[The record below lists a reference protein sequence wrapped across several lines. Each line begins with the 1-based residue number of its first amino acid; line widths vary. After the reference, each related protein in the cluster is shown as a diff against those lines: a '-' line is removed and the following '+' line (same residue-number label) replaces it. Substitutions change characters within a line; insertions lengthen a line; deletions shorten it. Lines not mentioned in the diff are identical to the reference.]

1 MWWRFV
7 QSETGHE
14 NLQWRYNMSTRARL
28 AVVLVILIGVVAGC
42 APKTPVTENPGTSV
56 EISVMVKANAESPGY
71 DVYDA
76 VLVSWNVSQNRLAST
91 SASILHVNDKSSG
104 YGLHWSAG
112 IPLLAVQHWGR
123 EGTSTETTALLTVM
137 SDDAQLLVPPKE
149 IRYSH
154 QAGGSVCRWYA
165 PEEHA
170 FVAAPRELNATPQKT
185 LNGKTITVTEYPLT
199 AGSSKQ
205 TLTVPIPA
213 GLTQVIVV
221 YGSGSLDGGF
231 VLADV
236 PSAAATNDAGFDLWL
251 IRMSGGKGT
260 WVKCS
265 NASGFDGN
273 LVTDADGSF
282 ARIGSLLYFTH
293 GHGKVYCIDTAAA
306 VPSVTAPE
314 KVNAL
319 LDQLYQQGPTDAE
332 GPLQAS
338 LASEGDL
345 LIIGYPD
352 AGWNE
357 LYYAL
362 SSSGEVL
369 GHLRATE
376 ASVTSFDAQDRQG
389 FSLPFKGM
397 QWTVLFPSVDLFESI
412 I

>member
-1 MWWRFV
+1 M
-7 QSETGHE
+7 
-14 NLQWRYNMSTRARL
+14 
-28 AVVLVILIGVVAGC
+28 GVVAGC
-42 APKTPVTENPGTSV
+42 APKTPVTENPGTSI
-56 EISVMVKANAESPGY
+56 EISAMVKANAESPGY
-71 DVYDA
+71 DVYEA
-76 VLVSWNVSQNRLAST
+76 VLLSWNVTQNRLAST
-91 SASILHVNDKSSG
+91 SAPVLHVNDKDIG
-104 YGLHWSAG
+104 YGLHWSVG
-112 IPLLAVQHWGR
+112 TPLLAVQHWGR
-123 EGTSTETTALLTVM
+123 EGTSTEATALLTVM
-137 SDDAQLLVPPKE
+137 SDDAQLLVPPEE
-149 IRYSH
+149 IRNSH

-170 FVAAPRELNATPQKT
+170 FVAAPRELNAAPQKT
-185 LNGKTITVTEYPLT
+185 LNGKTIMVTEYPLT
-199 AGSSKQ
+199 AGSTTQ
-205 TLTVPIPA
+205 TLSVPIPS

-231 VLADV
+231 ALAV
-236 PSAAATNDAGFDLWL
+236 APGAAVTNDAGFDLWL
-251 IRMSGGKGT
+251 LRMSGGKAT
-260 WVKCS
+260 WMKCA
-265 NASGFDGN
+265 NTSGFDGN
-273 LVTDADGSF
+273 LVTDAGASF

-338 LASEGDL
+338 LASEGGL

-362 SSSGEVL
+362 DSSGKVL

-376 ASVTSFDAQDRQG
+376 ASVTSFDTQDRQG

-397 QWTVLFPSVDLFESI
+397 QWTVLFPSVDLFEGTL
-412 I
+412 

>member
-1 MWWRFV
+1 MIVVAGLLEAR
-7 QSETGHE
+7 QSLYG
-14 NLQWRYNMSTRARL
+14 RYNMSTRARL
-28 AVVLVILIGVVAGC
+28 AVVLAILIGVTVGC

-56 EISVMVKANAESPGY
+56 EISTMVKANAESPGY
-71 DVYDA
+71 DVYDT

-91 SASILHVNDKSSG
+91 SAPVLHVNDKDIG

-112 IPLLAVQHWGR
+112 TPLLAVQHWGR
-123 EGTSTETTALLTVM
+123 EGTSTEATALLTAM
-137 SDDAQLLVPPKE
+137 SDNAQLLVPPEE
-149 IRYSH
+149 IRYFH

-165 PEEHA
+165 PEEHT
-170 FVAAPRELNATPQKT
+170 FVAAPRELNAAPQKT
-185 LNGKTITVTEYPLT
+185 LNGKAITVTQYPL
-199 AGSSKQ
+199 ASGSTMQ
-205 TLTVPIPA
+205 TLSVPIPA
-213 GLTQVIVV
+213 GLTQVMVV
-221 YGSGSLDGGF
+221 YGSGSLDSGF

-236 PSAAATNDAGFDLWL
+236 PSAAATNDAGFDIWF

-260 WVKCS
+260 WVKCA
-265 NASGFDGN
+265 NTSGFDGN
-273 LVTDADGSF
+273 LVTDVDASF

-293 GHGKVYCIDTAAA
+293 GHEKVYCIDIAAA
-306 VPSVTAPE
+306 VPAVTVPE
-314 KVNAL
+314 KVNTL

-362 SSSGEVL
+362 DSSGEVL
-369 GHLRATE
+369 GHLHATE
-376 ASVTSFDAQDRQG
+376 ASVTSFDAQDQQG

-397 QWTVLFPSVDLFESI
+397 QWTVLFPSVDLFENTI
-412 I
+412 

>member
-1 MWWRFV
+1 MNAR
-7 QSETGHE
+7 
-14 NLQWRYNMSTRARL
+14 LRL
-28 AVVLVILIGVVAGC
+28 AVVLVILVGVTAGC

-56 EISVMVKANAESPGY
+56 EISAMVKANAESPGY

-76 VLVSWNVSQNRLAST
+76 VLLSWNVSQNRLAST
-91 SASILHVNDKSSG
+91 SAPVLHVNDKSSG

-112 IPLLAVQHWGR
+112 TPLLAVQHWGR
-123 EGTSTETTALLTVM
+123 EGTSTEATALLTAM
-137 SDDAQLLVPPKE
+137 SDDAQLLVPPEE

-170 FVAAPRELNATPQKT
+170 FVTAPRELNAAPKKT
-185 LNGKTITVTEYPLT
+185 LDGKTITITQYPLT
-199 AGSSKQ
+199 TGSSKR
-205 TLTVPIPA
+205 TLTVPVPS
-213 GLTQVIVV
+213 GLAQVMVV

-231 VLADV
+231 ALAV
-236 PSAAATNDAGFDLWL
+236 APSAAVTNDAGFDLWL
-251 IRMSGGKGT
+251 LRMSGGQGT
-260 WVKCS
+260 WVKCA
-265 NASGFDGN
+265 NASDFDGN
-273 LVTDADGSF
+273 LVTDADASF

-293 GHGKVYCIDTAAA
+293 GHERVYCIDTAAA
-306 VPSVTAPE
+306 VPMVTVPE
-314 KVNAL
+314 KVNTL
-319 LDQLYQQGPTDAE
+319 LDQLYLQGPTDAE

-362 SSSGEVL
+362 DSSGKVL

-397 QWTVLFPSVDLFESI
+397 QWTVLFPSVDLFEGTL
-412 I
+412 

>member
-1 MWWRFV
+1 
-7 QSETGHE
+7 
-14 NLQWRYNMSTRARL
+14 MSTRARL
-28 AVVLVILIGVVAGC
+28 AVTLVMLIGVSAGC
-42 APKTPVTENPGTSV
+42 APKTPVTENPGTSIEV
-56 EISVMVKANAESPGY
+56 SAMVKANAESPGY
-71 DVYDA
+71 DVYDT

-91 SASILHVNDKSSG
+91 SAPVLHVNDKSSG
-104 YGLHWSAG
+104 YGLHWTAG
-112 IPLLAVQHWGR
+112 TPLLAVQHWSQH
-123 EGTSTETTALLTVM
+123 GTSAEGAALLTAM
-137 SDDAQLLVPPKE
+137 SDDVQFLVPPEE

-154 QAGGSVCRWYA
+154 QAGGPVCRWYA
-165 PEEHA
+165 PEDHA
-170 FVAAPRELNATPQKT
+170 FVTAPRELNAVPKKT
-185 LNGKTITVTEYPLT
+185 LDGKAITVTQYPLT
-199 AGSSKQ
+199 TGSSKR

-213 GLTQVIVV
+213 GLTQVMVV

-236 PSAAATNDAGFDLWL
+236 PSTAVTNDAGFDLWL
-251 IRMSGGKGT
+251 LRMSGGKGT
-260 WVKCS
+260 WVKRA
-265 NASGFDGN
+265 NTLAFDGN
-273 LVTDADGSF
+273 LVTDADASF

-306 VPSVTAPE
+306 IPVVTVPE
-314 KVNAL
+314 KVNTL
-319 LDQLYQQGPTDAE
+319 VDQLYQQGPTDAE

-362 SSSGEVL
+362 DSSGKVL
-369 GHLRATE
+369 GHLHATE

-397 QWTVLFPSVDLFESI
+397 QWTVLFPSVDLFEGI
-412 I
+412 L

>member
-1 MWWRFV
+1 
-7 QSETGHE
+7 
-14 NLQWRYNMSTRARL
+14 MSTRARL

-56 EISVMVKANAESPGY
+56 EISAMVKANAESPGY

-76 VLVSWNVSQNRLAST
+76 VLLSWNVSQNRLAST
-91 SASILHVNDKSSG
+91 SAPVLHVNDKDIA

-112 IPLLAVQHWGR
+112 TPLLAVQHWGR
-123 EGTSTETTALLTVM
+123 AGTSTEATALLTAM
-137 SDDAQLLVPPKE
+137 SDDVQFLVPPEE
-149 IRYSH
+149 IRYSR
-154 QAGGSVCRWYA
+154 QAGGPVCRWYA
-165 PEEHA
+165 PGEHA
-170 FVAAPRELNATPQKT
+170 FVAAPGELNAAPQKT

-199 AGSSKQ
+199 AGSTTQ
-205 TLTVPIPA
+205 TLSVPIPS
-213 GLTQVIVV
+213 GLTQVMVV
-221 YGSGSLDGGF
+221 YGSGSLDSGF
-231 VLADV
+231 VLAV
-236 PSAAATNDAGFDLWL
+236 APSAAVTNDAGFDLWL
-251 IRMSGGKGT
+251 LRMSGGKGT
-260 WVKCS
+260 WVQCT
-265 NASGFDGN
+265 NASDFDGN
-273 LVTDADGSF
+273 LVTDADASF

-306 VPSVTAPE
+306 VPMVTVPE
-314 KVNAL
+314 KVNTL
-319 LDQLYQQGPTDAE
+319 LDQLYLQGPTDAE

-362 SSSGEVL
+362 DSSGKVL

-397 QWTVLFPSVDLFESI
+397 QWTVLFPSVDLFEGTL
-412 I
+412 